1 MLAGIL
7 PLLGNLP
14 FSFASFE
21 CPGMDI
27 LGCNTVLDIL
37 CYTVLASYLSI
48 YLSSV
53 RTAACI
59 VFRGPSF
66 INILFV

>member
-21 CPGMDI
+21 CPDMDI

-37 CYTVLASYLSI
+37 CYTVLV
-48 YLSSV
+48 SV
-53 RTAACI
+53 RTAAGI